1 MDQAS
6 FSLKATRSS
15 YTESESKPQRAG
27 YLQMLLAMLR
37 HSRRQQTECI
47 LRQHAALFERAGQ
60 PVDLT
65 KLEDR

>member
-6 FSLKATRSS
+6 FSLKATHSA
-15 YTESESKPQRAG
+15 YTESESKPRRGG
-27 YLQMLLAMLR
+27 YFQILLAMLH
-37 HSRRQQTECI
+37 HSRRLQAERI

-60 PVDLT
+60 PVELI